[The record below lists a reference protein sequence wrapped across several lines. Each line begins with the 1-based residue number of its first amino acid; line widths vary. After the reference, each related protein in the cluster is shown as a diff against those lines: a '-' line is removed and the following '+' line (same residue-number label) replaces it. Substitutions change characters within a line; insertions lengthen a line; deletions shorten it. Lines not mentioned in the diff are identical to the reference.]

1 MRLQYH
7 AYNQHVLLQKKICG
21 FTQKHAQISMG
32 WNKNPFLIHLK
43 SLVHIKGKYP
53 MTKRRIKVCMPK
65 VLKICISYVKLLVRN
80 KLLWPRKKVSGTLN
94 LTGFFQEHNFV
105 INSVYFKL
113 DLFFSC
119 CELGW
124 SYFIVSSLS
133 FVKLF
138 SIYTI
143 HGIIY
148 LVAFHLAISCV
159 DTSTTSFYPLRLLS
173 SCGCSLVLK
182 FGWLSIFKIS

>member
-1 MRLQYH
+1 MRLQNH

-43 SLVHIKGKYP
+43 SLVHIKGKYT
-53 MTKRRIKVCMPK
+53 MTKRRIKVCIPK
-65 VLKICISYVKLLVRN
+65 VLKICISYVKLLVWN
-80 KLLWPRKKVSGTLN
+80 ELLWPEKKFLGLSTLRVSSKK
-94 LTGFFQEHNFV
+94 HNFV